1 MVDHERPT
9 IELFMV
15 EIRVA
20 DWAASARWYAETLGL
35 RPSFEDREGRFAL
48 LEAGGGRVALKEGE
62 GRGDREPARLVFRVD
77 DVDTARDRLVGLG
90 VAVEPITESAEGYR
104 EARLADPD
112 GTPIRLFAWVG
123 REG

>member
-1 MVDHERPT
+1 MVDHDGPT

-20 DWAASARWYAETLGL
+20 DWAASARWYAEALGL

-48 LEAGGGRVALKEGE
+48 LEAGGGRVALKEGA
-62 GRGDREPARLVFRVD
+62 GGGDREPARLVFRVD
-77 DVDTARDRLVGLG
+77 DVDAARDRLIGLG

-104 EARLADPD
+104 EARLVDPD